1 MSDLEIF
8 RCPACR
14 GSLAAAG
21 DTLTCGECGAIY
33 AGREGIPCFA
43 APDSFYEGKFT
54 APAEDGI
61 ARRRGLARAAKSAF
75 DLVSSTTIRHR
86 FTRQFLRRL
95 EPDALILDAACGGGN
110 ELLKPYRTVGVD
122 ISLASLKTAVDIY
135 GAVAA
140 ADARALPFADS
151 CFDAIFSWDFFGH
164 VPAADKDQVLSEW
177 RRVLKPGGWML
188 HVVEADSGAPFY
200 RRARRQPALYRKY
213 FIELDGHFG
222 LEAPGAIEARFRRAG
237 FAVVRSRSCFKA
249 GIFPPEEYAKRL
261 GPEYA
266 SSSRL
271 FGALAA
277 FGAVCE
283 RHRQLDRA
291 ASLATGIATGI
302 TDPWL
307 PDAWGSTLMLELKG

>member
-1 MSDLEIF
+1 MTASGLF

-14 GSLAAAG
+14 GPLAAAG
-21 DTLTCGECGAIY
+21 GSLTCGECGAAY
-33 AGREGIPCFA
+33 AEREGIPCFA
-43 APDSFYEGKFT
+43 APDSFYEGRFT

-61 ARRRGLARAAKSAF
+61 ARRQGLARTAKGAF

-86 FTRQFLRRL
+86 YTRRFLRRFGS
-95 EPDALILDAACGGGN
+95 DAFILDMACGGGN
-110 ELLKPYRTVGVD
+110 ELLRPYRTVGVD
-122 ISLASLKTAVDIY
+122 ISLAGLRAAAGIY
-135 GAVAA
+135 EAVAA
-140 ADARALPFADS
+140 ADARALPFADD
-151 CFDAIFSWDFFGH
+151 CFDAVCSWDFFGH
-164 VPAADKDQVLSEW
+164 VPVADKDRVLAEW

-188 HVVEADSGAPFY
+188 HVVEADSWAPFY

-222 LEAPGAIEARFRRAG
+222 LEAPAAIEARFRRAG
-237 FAVVRSRSCFKA
+237 FTVVRSRSCFKA

-266 SSSRL
+266 AASSL
-271 FGALAA
+271 FRALAA

-291 ASLATGIATGI
+291 ASLATGLATAA
-302 TDPWL
+302 TDPLL
-307 PDAWGSTLMLELKG
+307 PQSWGSTLILELRG

>member
-1 MSDLEIF
+1 MTDLELF

-21 DTLTCGECGAIY
+21 GSLTCRECGAVY
-33 AGREGIPCFA
+33 AGREGLPCFA

-54 APAEDGI
+54 APAEDGV
-61 ARRRGLARAAKSAF
+61 ARRRGLAGAAKSAF
-75 DLVSSTTIRHR
+75 DLVSSTAIRHR

-110 ELLKPYRTVGVD
+110 ELLRPYRTVGVD
-122 ISLASLKTAVDIY
+122 ISLTGLQSAAGIY
-135 GAVAA
+135 EAVAA
-140 ADARALPFADS
+140 ADARELPFADA
-151 CFDAIFSWDFFGH
+151 CFDAVFSWDFFGH
-164 VPAADKDQVLSEW
+164 VPVADKDRVLAEW

-188 HVVEADSGAPFY
+188 HVIEADSVAPFY
-200 RRARRQPALYRKY
+200 RRAQRQPALYQKY

-222 LEAPGAIEARFRRAG
+222 LEAPAATRARFRRSG

-249 GIFPPEEYAKRL
+249 GSFPPEEYAKRL

-271 FGALAA
+271 FRALAA
-277 FGAVCE
+277 FGSACE

-291 ASLATGIATGI
+291 ASLATGIATAV